1 MSQPSPSRQPKHG
14 HSPTTV
20 IADDRAADLGSAV
33 ATPSIASL
41 PEVVGPGVV
50 PRRDDLSAR
59 DATTI
64 AFERLGLVLA
74 IEPQLLRGS
83 WISPHDRVRDNG
95 WLRIEVPRQRASGT
109 ISSPAAEV
117 LVCNEDDPVVRRLSE
132 AAAVV
137 ERLKPAHGTLCV
149 DALRLAVVARLFAL
163 QPDRQPEL
171 GERARAGRC
180 VADKK
185 IRGLQKWRL
194 KRVLGYIEAH
204 FCKKIPLA
212 DLAAVAGLSRMHFAA
227 QFRVAMGCSPHEY
240 ILHRRILRAKDL
252 LRNCEMPIV
261 EVALS
266 VGFQSQAH
274 FTTTFR
280 RFAGNT
286 PSRWRDAAAAG
297 FDL

>member
-1 MSQPSPSRQPKHG
+1 MSQPLPSRQTKHG
-14 HSPTTV
+14 YSPTTV
-20 IADDRAADLGSAV
+20 TVDDRAADLGSAV

-41 PEVVGPGVV
+41 SEVIGHGVV
-50 PRRDDLSAR
+50 SRRDDLSAR

-64 AFERLGLVLA
+64 VFEWLGLVLA
-74 IEPQLLRGS
+74 IEPQPRRGS
-83 WISPHDRVRDNG
+83 GISPYGQVRDNG
-95 WLRIEVPRQRASGT
+95 WLRVEVSRQRASGT

-117 LVCNEDDPVVRRLSE
+117 PVCNEDDPVVRRLSE
-132 AAAVV
+132 AVAAV
-137 ERLKPAHGTLCV
+137 ERLKPAHGTLCA

-163 QPDRQPEL
+163 RPDGQPEL
-171 GERARAGRC
+171 GERVRAGRY

-185 IRGLQKWRL
+185 IQGLQKWRL

-204 FCKKIPLA
+204 LCKKIPLA

-227 QFRVAMGCSPHEY
+227 QFRVATGCSPHEY
-240 ILHRRILRAKDL
+240 VLHRRILRAKDL